1 MNREDRELRRNG
13 EGYLDLTAYYA
24 IKHAD
29 AELEERTLKKE
40 KAKANRGFVGPY
52 ETGKAMP
59 LKQYKK
65 WKLKILDEL
74 FVKYTDEEKAHLE
87 SLTSEI
93 DVDHYAHKLI
103 MRGE

>member
-24 IKHAD
+24 IKRVD
-29 AELEERTLKKE
+29 AELEGEKMNKKGKRE
-40 KAKANRGFVGPY
+40 GYYGPY
-52 ETGKAMP
+52 ETGRGMT

-65 WKLKILDEL
+65 FKLKILDEL

-87 SLTSEI
+87 SLTSEVE
-93 DVDHYAHKLI
+93 VDRFAHKLI
-103 MRGE
+103 MRGED

>member
-1 MNREDRELRRNG
+1 MNRENRELRRNG

-24 IKHAD
+24 IKRAD
-29 AELEERTLKKE
+29 ADKEERTLEKK
-40 KAKANRGFVGPY
+40 KANRGFVGPY

-87 SLTSEI
+87 SLTSEME
-93 DVDHYAHKLI
+93 VDRYAHKLI